1 MEFTRDRETES
12 VIPSRVILGDYKFG
26 RKVAGIECEHRT
38 VRGPGDGGARGRCAG
53 SMAVCVSSA
62 ILRYSAILGRG
73 ALANCSL
80 LLFREPQADGIAFIS
95 ICSHFNNG

>member
-38 VRGPGDGGARGRCAG
+38 VRARGTA
-53 SMAVCVSSA
+53 
-62 ILRYSAILGRG
+62 
-73 ALANCSL
+73 ALAAAAPDRW
-80 LLFREPQADGIAFIS
+80 LFV
-95 ICSHFNNG
+95 